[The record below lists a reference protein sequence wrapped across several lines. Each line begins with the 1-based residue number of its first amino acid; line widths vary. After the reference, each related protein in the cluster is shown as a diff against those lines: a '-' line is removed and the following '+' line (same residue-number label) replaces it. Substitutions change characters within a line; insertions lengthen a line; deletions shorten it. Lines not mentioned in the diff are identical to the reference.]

1 MMKWQLKEP
10 EISTWAGE
18 SHYKRFQNIFQ
29 HFSYAEKKTICTF
42 KFRMLEP
49 LVYGDYPYVM
59 RKTVG
64 SRLPNFSEEESELV
78 KGSSDFIGII
88 HYLAA
93 SVTNTKPNPTGYSDF
108 YSDTGITLS
117 CLNQTLK
124 SFFIL

>member
-1 MMKWQLKEP
+1 MLK
-10 EISTWAGE
+10 T
-18 SHYKRFQNIFQ
+18 KQ
-29 HFSYAEKKTICTF
+29 
-42 KFRMLEP
+42 FRMLEP

-59 RKTVG
+59 RRTVE

-93 SVTNTKPNPTGYSDF
+93 NVTNTKPYFPGYSDF
-108 YSDTGITLS
+108 YSDCGITLS
-117 CLNQTLK
+117 SRNQTLK